1 MFNFNQ
7 KRAKLL
13 IMMHFRCLLLAKKVS
28 IYAFSECKFFCLKI
42 RSCKFFDKFQI
53 CTFID
58 FMVYKLFY
66 ILFSVEGTA
75 FKRCFETKILYI
87 IHPLQY
93 FNGNYTGI
101 FHETFLYRSGLLG
114 HEISGAPQ
122 IFLGFL

>member
-1 MFNFNQ
+1 M
-7 KRAKLL
+7 
-13 IMMHFRCLLLAKKVS
+13 
-28 IYAFSECKFFCLKI
+28 
-42 RSCKFFDKFQI
+42 
-53 CTFID
+53 FID

-101 FHETFLYRSGLLG
+101 FDEFFLYRSGLLG

-122 IFLGFL
+122 IFFRFSVVVGFVILLIKTPNREHGFWCWGHRTLLVPQMLLTSYLQTYLFTYYLFLNPMI